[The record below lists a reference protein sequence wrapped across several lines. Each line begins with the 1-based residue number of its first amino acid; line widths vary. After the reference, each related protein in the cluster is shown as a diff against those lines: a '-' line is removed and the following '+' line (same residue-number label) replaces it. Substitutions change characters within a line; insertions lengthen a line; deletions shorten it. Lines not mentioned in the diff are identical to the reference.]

1 MNGMKF
7 SAKSVEV
14 TVVLDAAEFAATPM
28 RETGAPRIILNICL
42 PDRNITADINS
53 NNLFHA
59 RMAILEAGSEN
70 IALVL
75 QGRLVSGDLVVDG
88 RLSALPKTPTPQSI
102 QSHSAVVAAT
112 S

>member
-1 MNGMKF
+1 MNGMKL
-7 SAKSVEV
+7 SARSVEV
-14 TVVLDAAEFAATPM
+14 TVVLDAAEFAASPM
-28 RETGAPRIILNICL
+28 RETGAPRTILNICL

-53 NNLFHA
+53 NDLFHT
-59 RMAILEAGSEN
+59 RMAILAAGSEN

-75 QGRLVSGDLVVDG
+75 QGRLMSGDLLTDA
-88 RLSALPKTPTPQSI
+88 RLSVLPKKPEPQAI